1 MKKLLLIALAIFFA
15 QGLAAQT
22 VSPETLA
29 KRAKR
34 KNLTVKEWNTDSSK
48 KSRWLDHLT
57 VYDEA
62 GRKIEEIEYNQFG
75 QIRRETCEYDPVT
88 EKVIKEVIYDDRNV
102 SAGSMFSDADLL
114 GVPYR
119 IIVSPRNM
127 KENCCEI
134 VTRDKSLQKKVA
146 LDEVLEEIKGLL
158 KNALE

>member
-1 MKKLLLIALAIFFA
+1 MKRFLLLIVALFA
-15 QGLAAQT
+15 VQGVMSQAL
-22 VSPETLA
+22 SPETLA

-88 EKVIKEVIYDDRNV
+88 EKVIKEVIYDDRNKV
-102 SAGSMFSDADLL
+102 ERIRKYEYNSDGTKHKQYNYLPSGKLYSIKVFEYIFD
-114 GVPYR
+114 
-119 IIVSPRNM
+119 
-127 KENCCEI
+127 EN
-134 VTRDKSLQKKVA
+134 
-146 LDEVLEEIKGLL
+146 
-158 KNALE
+158 